1 MGLLL
6 LRDFVFDGDDTWEDG
21 EIYNPKE
28 GKTYSCKITFDE
40 KDKIKVR
47 GYIGISLFGKTV
59 YWTRVKKE
67 KK

>member
-1 MGLLL
+1 
-6 LRDFVFDGDDTWEDG
+6 
-21 EIYNPKE
+21 
-28 GKTYSCKITFDE
+28 CKITFDE